1 MAKAGTSRL
10 VATRSLLV
18 RDIQLLATLDTELG
32 DICDAAIYIE
42 GNVIKW
48 VGASAQ
54 LTQLQ
59 NNADEI
65 ISLSSRV
72 VIPGLINT
80 HHHMFG
86 CLTRCLAQDELLF
99 DWLTTCYGPWQQL
112 TGKDIYISSKL
123 AMVELILSGCTC
135 TSDHL
140 YLYPNDVCLEDSIR
154 AARDVGIRFHP
165 TRGAMSVGKSQ
176 GGKAPDSLCQAEG
189 VIVADMERLIQ
200 EFHDASRYSMLRIG
214 LAPHSPFGVS
224 QELMVASAKLARQYP
239 GVRLHT
245 HMAENEQGNDFL
257 HATFGLTP
265 GEYIKKVGWDKNDVW
280 LAHCCHLDG
289 AETQQ
294 WAQHGIGVAHC
305 PSSNMRL
312 ASGICPVRDL
322 LDAGVNVGIGVDGT
336 ASNDTGHVL
345 MELRMAMLLQRASGN
360 PKGMSAR
367 EALLVGTQGGAK
379 NLGRDD
385 VGRIAPEMAA
395 DFVAW
400 RTDGISF
407 AGAQHDLVAALLFCT
422 PGLAPVNLSVIN
434 GEVIVKDGQL
444 MTCDLQEIIQEH
456 NRRSL
461 ALCSHITQQGRD

>member
-1 MAKAGTSRL
+1 MAGTVRL
-10 VATRSLLV
+10 VPTRSLLV
-18 RDIQLLATLDTELG
+18 RNIQLLATLDTELG
-32 DICDAAIYIE
+32 DISDAAIYIE

-54 LTQLQ
+54 LTQMHK
-59 NNADEI
+59 NANEI

-99 DWLTTCYGPWQQL
+99 GWLTTCYGPWQQL

-154 AARDVGIRFHP
+154 AARDVGVRFHP

-176 GGKAPDSLCQAEG
+176 GGKAPDSICQAED
-189 VIVADMERLIQ
+189 VILADMERLIQ
-200 EFHDASRYSMLRIG
+200 DFHDASRYSMLRIG

-224 QELMVASAKLARQYP
+224 QELMVASAKLARQHS

-245 HMAENEQGNDFL
+245 HMAENQQGNDFL
-257 HATFGLTP
+257 RTTFGLTP
-265 GEYIKKVGWDKNDVW
+265 GDYIKKVGWDRDDVW

-289 AETQQ
+289 AEIKQ
-294 WAQHGIGVAHC
+294 WAHHGIGVAHC

-360 PKGMSAR
+360 PKG
-367 EALLVGTQGGAK
+367 E
-379 NLGRDD
+379 
-385 VGRIAPEMAA
+385 P
-395 DFVAW
+395 
-400 RTDGISF
+400 
-407 AGAQHDLVAALLFCT
+407 
-422 PGLAPVNLSVIN
+422 
-434 GEVIVKDGQL
+434 
-444 MTCDLQEIIQEH
+444 
-456 NRRSL
+456 
-461 ALCSHITQQGRD
+461 